1 MKTNQVGEGNN
12 LRIRFFSILIIV
24 FAEIVLTI
32 TSKDEFRDFLSSLL
46 AVISLDLVFLLFL
59 FDQKKNQNTL
69 IEAQK
74 NIIHEH
80 EKVLA
85 IINSIRE
92 AIVSVDIKG
101 NIELYNSAALDFF
114 DTNASLIGKNINNI
128 NNILKLTTLD
138 GKTFNLKKVLVKN
151 KSLFSRNDL
160 SFSLGE
166 EKIRVEIELV
176 AVSDVFLTKERLK
189 DKKYILMIRDI
200 TKQKT
205 LDEERDEFISVVSH
219 ELRTPVTIAEGAIS
233 NLSLAIEKDMPKQVL
248 SKNADITHEQ
258 VKFLATMINDLS
270 TLSRAERGV
279 GDKFVELNI
288 KDLGQKILEK
298 YHKNADDK
306 GLNLE
311 LVMDNN
317 LPSIK
322 TSELYLEELLQN
334 LITNALKYTK
344 EGEIK
349 ISITNNEKNI
359 RFMVED
365 TGIGISKSDQKK
377 IFDKFYRSEDYRTRE
392 TGGTGLGLYVSS
404 KLAYKLDT
412 KIELSSKLNHG
423 SKFWFDIKL
432 SWLYFI
438 TDIYLTYRAY

>member
-1 MKTNQVGEGNN
+1 MKTKQVGEGNN
-12 LRIRFFSILIIV
+12 LRIRVFSVLIII

-32 TSKDEFRDFLSSLL
+32 TSKDEFRDFISSLL

-114 DTNASLIGKNINNI
+114 DTNASLVGKNI

-138 GKTFNLKKVLVKN
+138 GKAFNFKKVLVKN
-151 KSLFSRNDL
+151 KNLFSRNDL
-160 SFSLGE
+160 SFSVGE

-176 AVSDVFLTKERLK
+176 AVSDIFLTKERLR

-279 GDKFVELNI
+279 GDNFVELNI

-404 KLAYKLDT
+404 KLADKLST

-432 SWLYFI
+432 S
-438 TDIYLTYRAY
+438 

>member
-1 MKTNQVGEGNN
+1 MKTNQVGKGNN
-12 LRIRFFSILIIV
+12 LRIRFFSVLIIV

-32 TSKDEFRDFLSSLL
+32 ISKDEFRDFLSSLL

-59 FDQKKNQNTL
+59 FDQKKNQNIL

-92 AIVSVDIKG
+92 AIVSIDIKG

-128 NNILKLTTLD
+128 LKLTTLD
-138 GKTFNLKKVLVKN
+138 GKTFNLKKILVKN

-160 SFSLGE
+160 SFNLGE

-270 TLSRAERGV
+270 TLSRAGRGV

-404 KLAYKLDT
+404 KLADKLDT

-432 SWLYFI
+432 S
-438 TDIYLTYRAY
+438 

>member
-1 MKTNQVGEGNN
+1 MKANQVGEGNN
-12 LRIRFFSILIIV
+12 LRIRFFSVLIIV

-46 AVISLDLVFLLFL
+46 AVISLDLIFLLFL

-128 NNILKLTTLD
+128 LKLTTLD

-160 SFSLGE
+160 SFNLGE

-248 SKNADITHEQ
+248 SKNADITYEQ

-298 YHKNADDK
+298 YHKNADEK

-322 TSELYLEELLQN
+322 TSKLYLEELLQN

-404 KLAYKLDT
+404 KLADKLDT

-432 SWLYFI
+432 S
-438 TDIYLTYRAY
+438 

>member
-1 MKTNQVGEGNN
+1 MKTKQVGEGNN
-12 LRIRFFSILIIV
+12 LRIRVFSVLIII

-46 AVISLDLVFLLFL
+46 AVISLDLVFLLFF

-114 DTNASLIGKNINNI
+114 DTNASLVGKNI

-138 GKTFNLKKVLVKN
+138 GKAFNFKKVLVKN
-151 KSLFSRNDL
+151 KNLFSRNDL
-160 SFSLGE
+160 SFSVGE

-176 AVSDVFLTKERLK
+176 AVSDVFLTKERLR

-279 GDKFVELNI
+279 GDNFVELNI

-322 TSELYLEELLQN
+322 ISELYLEELLQN

-404 KLAYKLDT
+404 KLADKLST

-432 SWLYFI
+432 S
-438 TDIYLTYRAY
+438 

>member
-128 NNILKLTTLD
+128 LKLTTLD

-176 AVSDVFLTKERLK
+176 TVSDVFLTKERLK

-279 GDKFVELNI
+279 GDKFIELNI
-288 KDLGQKILEK
+288 KDLGRKILEK

-432 SWLYFI
+432 S
-438 TDIYLTYRAY
+438 

>member
-12 LRIRFFSILIIV
+12 LRIRFFSVLIIV

-114 DTNASLIGKNINNI
+114 DTNASLIGKNI

-404 KLAYKLDT
+404 KLADKLDT

-423 SKFWFDIKL
+423 SKFWFNIKL
-432 SWLYFI
+432 S
-438 TDIYLTYRAY
+438 

>member
-1 MKTNQVGEGNN
+1 MKTNQVGKGNN
-12 LRIRFFSILIIV
+12 LRIRFFSVLIIV

-32 TSKDEFRDFLSSLL
+32 ISKDEFRDFLSSLL

-59 FDQKKNQNTL
+59 FDQKKNQNIL

-92 AIVSVDIKG
+92 AIVSIDIKG
-101 NIELYNSAALDFF
+101 NIELYNSTALDFF
-114 DTNASLIGKNINNI
+114 DTNASLIGKNI

-138 GKTFNLKKVLVKN
+138 GKTFNLKKILVKN

-160 SFSLGE
+160 SFNLGE

-404 KLAYKLDT
+404 KLADKLDT

-432 SWLYFI
+432 S
-438 TDIYLTYRAY
+438 

>member
-1 MKTNQVGEGNN
+1 MKANQVGEGNN
-12 LRIRFFSILIIV
+12 LRIRFFSVLIIV

-69 IEAQK
+69 IESQK

-128 NNILKLTTLD
+128 LKLTTLD

-160 SFSLGE
+160 SFNLGE

-248 SKNADITHEQ
+248 SKNADITYEQ

-298 YHKNADDK
+298 YHKNADEK

-404 KLAYKLDT
+404 KLADKLDT

-432 SWLYFI
+432 S
-438 TDIYLTYRAY
+438 

>member
-12 LRIRFFSILIIV
+12 LRIRFFFILIIV

-114 DTNASLIGKNINNI
+114 DTNASLIGKNI

-349 ISITNNEKNI
+349 ISITNHEKNI

-404 KLAYKLDT
+404 KLADKLDT

-432 SWLYFI
+432 S
-438 TDIYLTYRAY
+438 

>member
-1 MKTNQVGEGNN
+1 MKTNQVGKGNN
-12 LRIRFFSILIIV
+12 LRIRFFSVLIIV

-32 TSKDEFRDFLSSLL
+32 ISKDEFRDFLSSLL

-59 FDQKKNQNTL
+59 FDQKKNQNIL

-92 AIVSVDIKG
+92 AIVSIDIKG

-128 NNILKLTTLD
+128 LKLTTLD
-138 GKTFNLKKVLVKN
+138 GKTFNLKKILVKN

-160 SFSLGE
+160 SFNLGE

-404 KLAYKLDT
+404 KLADKLDT

-432 SWLYFI
+432 S
-438 TDIYLTYRAY
+438 

>member
-1 MKTNQVGEGNN
+1 MKANQVGEGNN
-12 LRIRFFSILIIV
+12 LRIRFFSVLIIV

-46 AVISLDLVFLLFL
+46 AVISLDLIFLLFL

-128 NNILKLTTLD
+128 LKLTTLD

-160 SFSLGE
+160 SFNLGE

-219 ELRTPVTIAEGAIS
+219 ELRTPVTIAEGTIS

-248 SKNADITHEQ
+248 SKNADITYEQ

-298 YHKNADDK
+298 YHKNADEK

-404 KLAYKLDT
+404 KLADKLDT

-432 SWLYFI
+432 S
-438 TDIYLTYRAY
+438 

>member
-1 MKTNQVGEGNN
+1 MKK
-12 LRIRFFSILIIV
+12 I
-24 FAEIVLTI
+24 
-32 TSKDEFRDFLSSLL
+32 
-46 AVISLDLVFLLFL
+46 
-59 FDQKKNQNTL
+59 
-69 IEAQK
+69 
-74 NIIHEH
+74 
-80 EKVLA
+80 
-85 IINSIRE
+85 
-92 AIVSVDIKG
+92 
-101 NIELYNSAALDFF
+101 
-114 DTNASLIGKNINNI
+114 
-128 NNILKLTTLD
+128 
-138 GKTFNLKKVLVKN
+138 LVKN

-233 NLSLAIEKDMPKQVL
+233 NLSLAIGKDMPKQVL

-279 GDKFVELNI
+279 GNKFVELNI

-298 YHKNADDK
+298 YHKNADEK

-404 KLAYKLDT
+404 KLADKLDT

-432 SWLYFI
+432 S
-438 TDIYLTYRAY
+438 

>member
-1 MKTNQVGEGNN
+1 MKANQVGEGNN
-12 LRIRFFSILIIV
+12 LRIRFFSVLIIV

-128 NNILKLTTLD
+128 LKLTTLD

-160 SFSLGE
+160 SFNLGE

-248 SKNADITHEQ
+248 SKNADITYEQ
-258 VKFLATMINDLS
+258 VKFLAIMINDLS

-298 YHKNADDK
+298 YHKNADEK

-404 KLAYKLDT
+404 KLADKLDT

-432 SWLYFI
+432 S
-438 TDIYLTYRAY
+438 

>member
-114 DTNASLIGKNINNI
+114 DTNASLIGKNI

-279 GDKFVELNI
+279 GDNFVELNI

-404 KLAYKLDT
+404 KLADKLST

-432 SWLYFI
+432 S
-438 TDIYLTYRAY
+438 

>member
-1 MKTNQVGEGNN
+1 MKTNQVGKGNN
-12 LRIRFFSILIIV
+12 LRIRFFSVLIIV

-32 TSKDEFRDFLSSLL
+32 ISKDEFRDFLSSLL

-59 FDQKKNQNTL
+59 FDQKKNQNIL

-74 NIIHEH
+74 NIIYEH

-92 AIVSVDIKG
+92 AIVSIDIKG

-128 NNILKLTTLD
+128 LKLTTLD
-138 GKTFNLKKVLVKN
+138 GKTFNLKKILVKN

-160 SFSLGE
+160 SFNLGE

-306 GLNLE
+306 GINLE

-404 KLAYKLDT
+404 KLADKLDT

-432 SWLYFI
+432 S
-438 TDIYLTYRAY
+438 

>member
-1 MKTNQVGEGNN
+1 MKTNQVGKGNN
-12 LRIRFFSILIIV
+12 LRIRFFSVLIIV

-114 DTNASLIGKNINNI
+114 DTNASLIGKNI

-349 ISITNNEKNI
+349 ISITNHEKNI

-404 KLAYKLDT
+404 KLADKLDT

-432 SWLYFI
+432 S
-438 TDIYLTYRAY
+438 

>member
-1 MKTNQVGEGNN
+1 MKANQVGEGNN
-12 LRIRFFSILIIV
+12 LRIRFFSVLIIV

-46 AVISLDLVFLLFL
+46 AVISLDLIFLLFL

-69 IEAQK
+69 IEARK

-128 NNILKLTTLD
+128 LKLTTLD

-160 SFSLGE
+160 SFNLGE

-248 SKNADITHEQ
+248 SKNADITYEQ

-298 YHKNADDK
+298 YHKNADEK

-404 KLAYKLDT
+404 KLADKLDT

-432 SWLYFI
+432 S
-438 TDIYLTYRAY
+438 

>member
-1 MKTNQVGEGNN
+1 MKTNQVGKGNN
-12 LRIRFFSILIIV
+12 LRIRFFSVLIIV

-32 TSKDEFRDFLSSLL
+32 ISKDEFRDFLSSLL

-59 FDQKKNQNTL
+59 FDQKKNQNIL

-92 AIVSVDIKG
+92 AIVSIDIKG

-128 NNILKLTTLD
+128 LKLTTLD
-138 GKTFNLKKVLVKN
+138 GKTFNLKKILVKN

-160 SFSLGE
+160 SFNLGE

-270 TLSRAERGV
+270 TLSRAERRV

-404 KLAYKLDT
+404 KLADKLDT

-432 SWLYFI
+432 S
-438 TDIYLTYRAY
+438 

>member
-128 NNILKLTTLD
+128 LKLTTLD

-205 LDEERDEFISVVSH
+205 LDGERDEFISVVSH

-349 ISITNNEKNI
+349 ISITNHEKNI

-404 KLAYKLDT
+404 KLADKLDT

>member
-1 MKTNQVGEGNN
+1 MKTNQVGKGNN
-12 LRIRFFSILIIV
+12 LRIRFFSVLIIV

-32 TSKDEFRDFLSSLL
+32 ISKDEFRDFLSSLL

-59 FDQKKNQNTL
+59 FDQKKNQNIL

-74 NIIHEH
+74 NTIHEH

-92 AIVSVDIKG
+92 AIVSIDIKG

-128 NNILKLTTLD
+128 LKLTTLD
-138 GKTFNLKKVLVKN
+138 GKTFNLKKILVKN

-160 SFSLGE
+160 SFNLGE

-404 KLAYKLDT
+404 KLADKLDT

>member
-1 MKTNQVGEGNN
+1 MLLVSLVVNCYNKDNMKTNQVGKGNN
-12 LRIRFFSILIIV
+12 LRIRFFSVLIIV

-32 TSKDEFRDFLSSLL
+32 ISKDEFRDFLSSLL

-59 FDQKKNQNTL
+59 FDQKKNQNIL

-92 AIVSVDIKG
+92 AIVSIDIKG

-128 NNILKLTTLD
+128 LKLTALD
-138 GKTFNLKKVLVKN
+138 GKTFNLKKILVKN

-160 SFSLGE
+160 SFNLGE

-258 VKFLATMINDLS
+258 VKFLATIINDLS

-404 KLAYKLDT
+404 KLADKLDT

-432 SWLYFI
+432 S
-438 TDIYLTYRAY
+438 

>member
-1 MKTNQVGEGNN
+1 MKTNQVGKGNN
-12 LRIRFFSILIIV
+12 LRIRFFSVLIIV

-32 TSKDEFRDFLSSLL
+32 ISKDEFRDFLSSLL

-59 FDQKKNQNTL
+59 FDQKKNQNIL

-92 AIVSVDIKG
+92 AIVSIDIKG

-128 NNILKLTTLD
+128 LKLTTLD
-138 GKTFNLKKVLVKN
+138 GKTFNLKKILVKN

-160 SFSLGE
+160 SFNLGE

-392 TGGTGLGLYVSS
+392 TGGTGLGLYLSS
-404 KLAYKLDT
+404 KLADKLDT

-432 SWLYFI
+432 S
-438 TDIYLTYRAY
+438 

>member
-1 MKTNQVGEGNN
+1 MKTKQVGEGNN
-12 LRIRFFSILIIV
+12 LRIRVFSVLIII

-46 AVISLDLVFLLFL
+46 AVISLDLVFLLFF

-101 NIELYNSAALDFF
+101 HIELYNSAALDFF
-114 DTNASLIGKNINNI
+114 DTNASLVGKNI

-138 GKTFNLKKVLVKN
+138 GKAFNFKKVLVKN
-151 KSLFSRNDL
+151 KNLFSRNDL
-160 SFSLGE
+160 SFSVGE

-176 AVSDVFLTKERLK
+176 AVSDVFLTKERLR

-279 GDKFVELNI
+279 GDNFVELNI

-404 KLAYKLDT
+404 KLADKLNT

-432 SWLYFI
+432 S
-438 TDIYLTYRAY
+438 

>member
-1 MKTNQVGEGNN
+1 MKANQVGEGNN
-12 LRIRFFSILIIV
+12 LRIRFFSVLIIV

-46 AVISLDLVFLLFL
+46 AVISLDLIFLLFL

-128 NNILKLTTLD
+128 LKLTTLD

-160 SFSLGE
+160 SFNLGE

-248 SKNADITHEQ
+248 SKNDDITYEQ

-298 YHKNADDK
+298 YHKNADEK

-404 KLAYKLDT
+404 KLADKLDT

-432 SWLYFI
+432 S
-438 TDIYLTYRAY
+438 

>member
-1 MKTNQVGEGNN
+1 MKTNQVGKGNN
-12 LRIRFFSILIIV
+12 LRIRFFSVLIIV

-32 TSKDEFRDFLSSLL
+32 ISKDEFRDFLSSLL

-59 FDQKKNQNTL
+59 FDQKKNQNIL

-92 AIVSVDIKG
+92 AIVSIDIKG

-128 NNILKLTTLD
+128 LKLTTLD
-138 GKTFNLKKVLVKN
+138 GKTFNLKKILVKN

-160 SFSLGE
+160 SFNLGE

-392 TGGTGLGLYVSS
+392 TGGIGLGLYVSS
-404 KLAYKLDT
+404 KLADKLDT

-432 SWLYFI
+432 S
-438 TDIYLTYRAY
+438 

>member
-1 MKTNQVGEGNN
+1 MKTNQVGNN
-12 LRIRFFSILIIV
+12 LRIRFFSVLIIV

-114 DTNASLIGKNINNI
+114 DTNASLIGKNI

-349 ISITNNEKNI
+349 ISITNHEKNI

-404 KLAYKLDT
+404 KLADKLDT

-432 SWLYFI
+432 S
-438 TDIYLTYRAY
+438 

>member
-1 MKTNQVGEGNN
+1 MKTKQVGEGNN
-12 LRIRFFSILIIV
+12 LRIRVFSVLIII

-32 TSKDEFRDFLSSLL
+32 TSKDEFRDFISSLL

-114 DTNASLIGKNINNI
+114 DTNASLVGKNI

-138 GKTFNLKKVLVKN
+138 GKAFNFKKVLVKN
-151 KSLFSRNDL
+151 KNLFSRNDL
-160 SFSLGE
+160 SFSVGE

-176 AVSDVFLTKERLK
+176 AVSDVFLTKERLR

-279 GDKFVELNI
+279 GDNFVELNI

-404 KLAYKLDT
+404 KLADKLST

-432 SWLYFI
+432 S
-438 TDIYLTYRAY
+438 

>member
-12 LRIRFFSILIIV
+12 LQIRFFSILIIV

-128 NNILKLTTLD
+128 LKLTTLD

-189 DKKYILMIRDI
+189 DKKYILIIRDI

-349 ISITNNEKNI
+349 ISITNHEKNI

-404 KLAYKLDT
+404 KLADKLDT

-432 SWLYFI
+432 S
-438 TDIYLTYRAY
+438 

>member
-1 MKTNQVGEGNN
+1 MKANQVGEGNN
-12 LRIRFFSILIIV
+12 LRIRFFSVLIIV

-46 AVISLDLVFLLFL
+46 AVISLELVFLLFL

-128 NNILKLTTLD
+128 LKLTTLD

-160 SFSLGE
+160 SFNLGE

-248 SKNADITHEQ
+248 SKNADITYEQ

-298 YHKNADDK
+298 YHKNADEK

-404 KLAYKLDT
+404 KLADKLDT

-432 SWLYFI
+432 S
-438 TDIYLTYRAY
+438 

>member
-12 LRIRFFSILIIV
+12 LRIRFFSVLIIV

-114 DTNASLIGKNINNI
+114 DTNASLIGKNI

-349 ISITNNEKNI
+349 ISITNHEKNI

-404 KLAYKLDT
+404 KLADKLDT

>member
-1 MKTNQVGEGNN
+1 MKTNQVGKGNN
-12 LRIRFFSILIIV
+12 LRIRFFSVLIIV

-32 TSKDEFRDFLSSLL
+32 ISKDEFRDFLSSLL

-59 FDQKKNQNTL
+59 FNQKKNQNIL

-85 IINSIRE
+85 IINSIKE
-92 AIVSVDIKG
+92 AIVSIDIKG

-128 NNILKLTTLD
+128 LKLTTLD
-138 GKTFNLKKVLVKN
+138 GKTFNLKKILVKN

-160 SFSLGE
+160 SFNLGE

-404 KLAYKLDT
+404 KLADKLDT

-432 SWLYFI
+432 S
-438 TDIYLTYRAY
+438 

>member
-114 DTNASLIGKNINNI
+114 DTNASLIGKNI

-349 ISITNNEKNI
+349 ISITNHEKNI

-404 KLAYKLDT
+404 KLADKLDT

-432 SWLYFI
+432 S
-438 TDIYLTYRAY
+438 

>member
-1 MKTNQVGEGNN
+1 MKANQVGEGNN
-12 LRIRFFSILIIV
+12 LRIRFFSVLIIV

-128 NNILKLTTLD
+128 LKLTTLD

-151 KSLFSRNDL
+151 KSLFSHNDL
-160 SFSLGE
+160 SFNLGE

-189 DKKYILMIRDI
+189 DKKYILIIRDI

-248 SKNADITHEQ
+248 SKNADITYEQ

-298 YHKNADDK
+298 YHKNADEK

-404 KLAYKLDT
+404 KLADKLDT

-432 SWLYFI
+432 S
-438 TDIYLTYRAY
+438 

>member
-1 MKTNQVGEGNN
+1 MKANQVGEGNN
-12 LRIRFFSILIIV
+12 LRIRFFSVLIIV

-46 AVISLDLVFLLFL
+46 AVISLDLIFLLFL

-128 NNILKLTTLD
+128 LKLTTLD

-160 SFSLGE
+160 SFNLGE

-248 SKNADITHEQ
+248 SKNADITYEQ

-298 YHKNADDK
+298 YHKNADEK

-404 KLAYKLDT
+404 KLADKLDT

-432 SWLYFI
+432 S
-438 TDIYLTYRAY
+438 

>member
-12 LRIRFFSILIIV
+12 LRIRFFSVLIIV

-114 DTNASLIGKNINNI
+114 DTNASLIGKNI

-311 LVMDNN
+311 LAMDNN

-404 KLAYKLDT
+404 KLADKLDT

-432 SWLYFI
+432 S
-438 TDIYLTYRAY
+438 

>member
-1 MKTNQVGEGNN
+1 M
-12 LRIRFFSILIIV
+12 
-24 FAEIVLTI
+24 
-32 TSKDEFRDFLSSLL
+32 
-46 AVISLDLVFLLFL
+46 
-59 FDQKKNQNTL
+59 
-69 IEAQK
+69 
-74 NIIHEH
+74 
-80 EKVLA
+80 
-85 IINSIRE
+85 
-92 AIVSVDIKG
+92 
-101 NIELYNSAALDFF
+101 
-114 DTNASLIGKNINNI
+114 
-128 NNILKLTTLD
+128 
-138 GKTFNLKKVLVKN
+138 
-151 KSLFSRNDL
+151 
-160 SFSLGE
+160 
-166 EKIRVEIELV
+166 
-176 AVSDVFLTKERLK
+176 FLTKERLK

-279 GDKFVELNI
+279 GDKFIELNI
-288 KDLGQKILEK
+288 KDLGRKILEK

-432 SWLYFI
+432 S
-438 TDIYLTYRAY
+438 

>member
-1 MKTNQVGEGNN
+1 MKANQVGEGNN
-12 LRIRFFSILIIV
+12 LRIRFFSVLIIV

-32 TSKDEFRDFLSSLL
+32 ISKDEFRDFLSSLL

-128 NNILKLTTLD
+128 LKLTTLD

-160 SFSLGE
+160 SFNLGE

-248 SKNADITHEQ
+248 SKNADITYEQ

-298 YHKNADDK
+298 YHKNADEK

-404 KLAYKLDT
+404 KLADKLDT

-432 SWLYFI
+432 S
-438 TDIYLTYRAY
+438 

>member
-1 MKTNQVGEGNN
+1 MKINQVGEGNN

-114 DTNASLIGKNINNI
+114 DTNASLIGKNI

-279 GDKFVELNI
+279 GDKFIELNI
-288 KDLGQKILEK
+288 KDLGRKILEK

-432 SWLYFI
+432 S
-438 TDIYLTYRAY
+438 